1 MKSLVLGKSNS
12 KFIVFKNLDYSI
24 STKNEFLDDIIF
36 ISDDN
41 SKNIIYSEYIRSVNN
56 GLLSRASEILNTNL
70 LSFNQ
75 LSNDQYIRPVD
86 NFIINDISAAKVNPD
101 INSVQVA
108 KTSLFSQVFVN
119 ETPNNIIMNLN
130 ELAPYELT
138 DKTNEK
144 IINLKKNAKIISYLL
159 ECNCGFEDIE
169 SYSLVQD
176 INNPDNIYYSFTS
189 KNTPSQTIVPISLVE
204 EMDINLVKS
213 LEFGIRGC
221 EYEDKTN
228 NIITSNISDIEKK
241 TRLSNH
247 FRNLYQFLEENI
259 KQEIEKSKF
268 ENEEYIL
275 LKDTNPLTKGALT
288 FLGVDNITQ
297 VPIAILEPLINEGL
311 DNLSDNLKY
320 SGHENLSNLITY
332 GRKIKNVVD
341 VIDNPITIGKN
352 IGDIKIK
359 KENEDEVDT
368 KKQKQSDNDLEL

>member
-1 MKSLVLGKSNS
+1 M
-12 KFIVFKNLDYSI
+12 DY
-24 STKNEFLDDIIF
+24 KLL
-36 ISDDN
+36 
-41 SKNIIYSEYIRSVNN
+41 IYSEKPIHIISSN
-56 GLLSRASEILNTNL
+56 GDI
-70 LSFNQ
+70 LSFDKSVFHSGDISFITDNSDFKNYQ
-75 LSNDQYIRPVD
+75 DLLLIDTEEANKFFEKFLINDNHLFNDQYIRPVD

-101 INSVQVA
+101 IDSVQVA

-119 ETPNNIIMNLN
+119 ETPDNIIMNLD
-130 ELAPYELT
+130 EITPYELI
-138 DKTNEK
+138 DISNEQ
-144 IINLKKNAKIISYLL
+144 IINLQKNAKIISYLL
-159 ECNCGFEDIE
+159 ECNCAFKDIE

-189 KNTPSQTIVPISLVE
+189 KNTPSQTIVPINLVE

-213 LEFGIRGC
+213 LEFGIKGC
-221 EYEDKTN
+221 EYKDKTN
-228 NIITSNISDIEKK
+228 NIITSDMDNQEKK

-247 FRNLYQFLEENI
+247 FRSLYQFLEENI
-259 KQEIEKSKF
+259 KEEINKAK

-320 SGHENLSNLITY
+320 SGHENLSNLISY
-332 GRKIKNVVD
+332 GRKVKNIVD
-341 VIDNPITIGKN
+341 VIDNPITVGKN

-359 KENEDEVDT
+359 KEDKNKIDN
-368 KKQKQSDNDLEL
+368 KKEKQSDNGLEL

>member
-1 MKSLVLGKSNS
+1 MKNLVLGQSKD
-12 KFIVFKNLDYSI
+12 KFIIKDNFEFELI
-24 STKNEFLDDIIF
+24 SRNDFFDDIIF
-36 ISDDN
+36 ISDN
-41 SKNIIYSEYIRSVNN
+41 SKSVADYINFFKISKLAAIDYLESELIK
-56 GLLSRASEILNTNL
+56 E
-70 LSFNQ
+70 NQ
-75 LSNDQYIRPVD
+75 LLNEQYIRPVD

-101 INSVQVA
+101 IDSVQVA

-119 ETPNNIIMNLN
+119 ETPDNIIMNLS
-130 ELAPYELT
+130 ELASYELT
-138 DKTNEK
+138 DISNEK
-144 IINLKKNAKIISYLL
+144 IINLQKNAKIISYLL
-159 ECNCGFEDIE
+159 ECNCGFKDIE

-176 INNPDNIYYSFTS
+176 VNNPDNIYYSFTS
-189 KNTPSQTIVPISLVE
+189 KNTPVQTIVPINLVE

-221 EYEDKTN
+221 EYEDKIN
-228 NIITSNISDIEKK
+228 NIITSDMDNLEKK

-259 KQEIEKSKF
+259 KEEINKAK
-268 ENEEYIL
+268 ENEEYIF

-320 SGHENLSNLITY
+320 NGHENFSNLITY
-332 GRKIKNVVD
+332 TRKIKNVAD
-341 VIDNPITIGKN
+341 IIDNPITIGKN

-359 KENEDEVDT
+359 KEDEKDIQN
-368 KKQKQSDNDLEL
+368 KLDNKKQSDNGLEL